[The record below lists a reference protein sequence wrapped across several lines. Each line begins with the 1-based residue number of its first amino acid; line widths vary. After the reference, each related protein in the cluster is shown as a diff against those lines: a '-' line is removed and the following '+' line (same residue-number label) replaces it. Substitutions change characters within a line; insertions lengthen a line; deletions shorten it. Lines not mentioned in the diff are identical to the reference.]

1 MAAPSMAITRNSNTA
16 LIKQEPQHSSPP
28 PPQQSPSPPTEPQ
41 FLKSIGDLTSLSAA
55 IDTFKQRFDELQ
67 NHLNFIDKAITA
79 RSNELEEKTQQ
90 LQQTQTEKGK
100 TPLPQNVTET
110 TKVTETETGTA
121 AAAAPATEKPEVR
134 SLCQMMCGRGLRKYI
149 VSNLANVEKLR
160 EEVPAALK
168 CAPKPAKLVLDCI
181 GRFYLQGSKAYEK
194 ESPMIT
200 GREASILVLEFFLL
214 IGDHENAMEDAVK
227 KEAEQVAIAWRKR
240 LISEG
245 GVRNSGEIDAKGLL
259 LLIGGFGI
267 PRLFSDEDVFDLV
280 NLSKSRQ
287 FAGVVRRSR
296 FLVTRVTD
304 IIEGMMKKGMKVEA
318 VDVACIFGIED
329 KFPAQKLLTL
339 VLQESR
345 ESLEGRKRKANN
357 SPAIHL
363 QKEAKEK
370 QLITLKSVVKF
381 LEEHQLDPRKLLP
394 GWQLQEKIIELEKDI
409 VDLNK
414 KIGKLPLSKKPENV
428 NEVTNYWRSQE
439 IKRRRFSEKGSPL
452 ISPGVGLPD
461 QIAASYMDGQSS
473 HNSVMRLNSG
483 FPGHV
488 NNYPAGTSVLY
499 GSSLGPFPKNVPG
512 TSASGI
518 GLSAAYGGSAGL
530 HRDML
535 VDGTGKIKGG
545 NVAHYAWHR
554 AGDTALNDGSVGH
567 WHHAPGLFGKS
578 QSIEGF
584 AGLLNSPPAA
594 ANGSSA
600 PDLYGFA
607 DAPSLT
613 ARQSAA
619 SDLYGFADAPTV
631 TANHIAASGL
641 YRFPDAVAYGSTRH
655 TGPFP
660 PGLGSHH
667 SSYKR

>member
-1 MAAPSMAITRNSNTA
+1 MATPSMAITLNSNTT
-16 LIKQEPQHSSPP
+16 LIKQEPQHSPTP

-41 FLKSIGDLTSLSAA
+41 FLKSIDDLTSLSAA
-55 IDTFKQRFDELQ
+55 IDTFKRRFDELQ

-90 LQQTQTEKGK
+90 LATNSNRKSK
-100 TPLPQNVTET
+100 NAV
-110 TKVTETETGTA
+110 A
-121 AAAAPATEKPEVR
+121 AK
-134 SLCQMMCGRGLRKYI
+134 S
-149 VSNLANVEKLR
+149 NVEKLR

-214 IGDHENAMEDAVK
+214 ISDHENAMEDAVK

-287 FAGVVRRSR
+287 FAGLVRRSR
-296 FLVTRVTD
+296 LLVTRVTD

-329 KFPAQKLLTL
+329 KFPVQKLLTL

-345 ESLEGRKRKANN
+345 EPSEGRKRKANN
-357 SPAIHL
+357 SPSIHL

-370 QLITLKSVVKF
+370 QLIALKSVVKF
-381 LEEHQLDPRKLLP
+381 LEEHQLDPTKLLP
-394 GWQLQEKIIELEKDI
+394 GWQLQEKTIELEKDI

-414 KIGKLPLSKKPENV
+414 KIGKLPLSKRPENV
-428 NEVTNYWRSQE
+428 NEVTNYWKSQE
-439 IKRRRFSEKGSPL
+439 IKRRRFAEKGSPL
-452 ISPGVGLPD
+452 ISPGVGLAD

-473 HNSVMRLNSG
+473 YNSVMRLNGG

-488 NNYPAGTSVLY
+488 NNYPAGKSAMY

-518 GLSAAYGGSAGL
+518 GLSAAYGGSAGV
-530 HRDML
+530 HRDLL
-535 VDGTGKIKGG
+535 VDGTGQIKGG
-545 NVAHYAWHR
+545 NVPHYAWHR

-567 WHHAPGLFGKS
+567 WHHASGLFGKS

-584 AGLLNSPPAA
+584 AGLLNSPPTA

-631 TANHIAASGL
+631 TANHIAASSL

-660 PGLGSHH
+660 PGLGSLH

>member
-1 MAAPSMAITRNSNTA
+1 
-16 LIKQEPQHSSPP
+16 
-28 PPQQSPSPPTEPQ
+28 
-41 FLKSIGDLTSLSAA
+41 
-55 IDTFKQRFDELQ
+55 
-67 NHLNFIDKAITA
+67 
-79 RSNELEEKTQQ
+79 
-90 LQQTQTEKGK
+90 
-100 TPLPQNVTET
+100 
-110 TKVTETETGTA
+110 
-121 AAAAPATEKPEVR
+121 
-134 SLCQMMCGRGLRKYI
+134 MMCGRGLRKYI

-214 IGDHENAMEDAVK
+214 ISDHENAMEDAVK

-245 GVRNSGEIDAKGLL
+245 GVRKSGEIDAKGLL

-287 FAGVVRRSR
+287 FAGLVRRSR
-296 FLVTRVTD
+296 LLVTRVTD

-329 KFPAQKLLTL
+329 KFPVQKLLTL

-345 ESLEGRKRKANN
+345 EPSEGRKRKANN
-357 SPAIHL
+357 SPSIHL

-370 QLITLKSVVKF
+370 QLIALKSVVKF
-381 LEEHQLDPRKLLP
+381 LEEHQLDPTKLLP
-394 GWQLQEKIIELEKDI
+394 GWQLQEKTIELEKDI

-414 KIGKLPLSKKPENV
+414 KIGKLPLSKRPENV
-428 NEVTNYWRSQE
+428 NEVTNYWKSQE
-439 IKRRRFSEKGSPL
+439 IKRRRFAEKGSPL
-452 ISPGVGLPD
+452 ISPGVGLAD

-473 HNSVMRLNSG
+473 YNSVMRLNGG

-488 NNYPAGTSVLY
+488 NNYSAGTSAMY

-518 GLSAAYGGSAGL
+518 GLSAAYGGSAGV

-535 VDGTGKIKGG
+535 VDGTGQIKGG
-545 NVAHYAWHR
+545 NVPHYAWHR

-567 WHHAPGLFGKS
+567 WHHASGLFGKS

-641 YRFPDAVAYGSTRH
+641 YRFPDAVAYGSTRR

-660 PGLGSHH
+660 PGLGSLH